1 MPMID
6 YFHFPKEALL
16 QKRLPKIQLQ
26 AQSKL
31 HKNSQKKIYGS
42 IEDIYLLAN
51 LTQDT
56 LRLREVETDDEV
68 YRSIQYL
75 AIECRNFVQIES
87 IIQEFHLIFPN
98 PIILELRWHD
108 QIKLSC
114 ATKRRSKSD
123 SSKSVVQEY
132 WNSDLFELDDKQTSF
147 LEDLNSQNQTYKD
160 LRSFYLRLIEV
171 VYSQNTIP
179 LLGEYRRFPSNQLGN
194 HLLQIHSLKSE
205 INKLQQKQSELS
217 MRDRMDLHQQQ
228 LNKQQ
233 QLLQAIEELKEL
245 THGKTI

>member
-1 MPMID
+1 MPMVD

-26 AQSKL
+26 TQSKL
-31 HKNSQKKIYGS
+31 HKSSQKKLYGS

-56 LRLREVETDDEV
+56 MRLREVETEDEV
-68 YRSIQYL
+68 YQSIQYL
-75 AIECRNFVQIES
+75 SIECRNFEQVES
-87 IIQEFHLIFPN
+87 IIQEIHLIFPN
-98 PIILELRWHD
+98 PIILELRWHNH
-108 QIKLSC
+108 IKLSC

-132 WNSDLFELDDKQTSF
+132 WNSDVFKIDNKLASF
-147 LEDLNSQNQTYKD
+147 LEDLNSRNQIYKD
-160 LRSFYLRLIEV
+160 LRSFYQKMIEV

-179 LLGEYRRFPSNQLGN
+179 ILGEYRRLPSDQLGI
-194 HLLQIHSLKSE
+194 HLHQIHTLKSE

-217 MRDRMDLHQQQ
+217 MRERIDLHQQQ

>member
-1 MPMID
+1 MQMID
-6 YFHFPKEALL
+6 YFRFPKEAIL
-16 QKRLPKIQLQ
+16 QKRLPKSQLQ

-31 HKNSQKKIYGS
+31 HKSSQKKLYGS

-75 AIECRNFVQIES
+75 AIECRNFEQIES

-114 ATKRRSKSD
+114 ATKRRNKTD

-132 WNSDLFELDDKQTSF
+132 WNSDVFKLDNKHVSF
-147 LEDLNSQNQTYKD
+147 IENLNTQNQTYLD
-160 LRSFYLRLIEV
+160 LRDFYLKMIEG

-179 LLGEYRRFPSNQLGN
+179 VLGEYRRFPSDQLAN
-194 HLLQIHSLKSE
+194 HLQHINSLKSE

-217 MRDRMDLHQQQ
+217 MRERMDFYQQQ

-245 THGKTI
+245 THGKIN

>member
-1 MPMID
+1 MSMID

-16 QKRLPKIQLQ
+16 QKRLPKSQLQ

-31 HKNSQKKIYGS
+31 HKNSQKKLYGS

-75 AIECRNFVQIES
+75 SIECRNFKQVES

-132 WNSDLFELDDKQTSF
+132 LNSDVFKIDDKNASF

-160 LRSFYLRLIEV
+160 LRSFYLKIIEV

-179 LLGEYRRFPSNQLGN
+179 VLGEYQRFPSDQLAN
-194 HLLQIHSLKSE
+194 HLHHIDSLKSE
-205 INKLQQKQSELS
+205 INNLQQKQFELS
-217 MRDRMDLHQQQ
+217 MRDRMDLHKQQ
-228 LNKQQ
+228 LNKNQ
-233 QLLQAIEELKEL
+233 QLLQAIEKLKEL

>member
-1 MPMID
+1 MPLID
-6 YFHFPKEALL
+6 YFHFPKDALL

-26 AQSKL
+26 TQSKL
-31 HKNSQKKIYGS
+31 HKSSQKKLYGS

-56 LRLREVETDDEV
+56 LRLREVESDDEV

-75 AIECRNFVQIES
+75 AVECRNMDQVES
-87 IIQEFHLIFPN
+87 VIQEFHLIFPN

-114 ATKRRSKSD
+114 ATKRRNKSD

-132 WNSDLFELDDKQTSF
+132 WNSDVFKLDNKHVSF
-147 LEDLNSQNQTYKD
+147 IENLNTQNQTYLD
-160 LRSFYLRLIEV
+160 LRDFYLKMIEG

-179 LLGEYRRFPSNQLGN
+179 VLGEYRRLPTDQLAI
-194 HLLQIHSLKSE
+194 HLHQIHSLKNE
-205 INKLQQKQSELS
+205 IYKLQQKQSELS
-217 MRDRMDLHQQQ
+217 MRERMDLHQQQ

-233 QLLQAIEELKEL
+233 RLLQATEELKEL
-245 THGKTI
+245 THGKTS

>member
-6 YFHFPKEALL
+6 YFYFPKEALL
-16 QKRLPKIQLQ
+16 QKRLPKSQLQ

-31 HKNSQKKIYGS
+31 YKSSQKKLYGS

-75 AIECRNFVQIES
+75 AIEFRNFEQVES

-114 ATKRRSKSD
+114 ATKRPSKSD

-132 WNSDLFELDDKQTSF
+132 WNSDVFKLDDKHDSF
-147 LEDLNSQNQTYKD
+147 MKDLNSQIQTYKD
-160 LRSFYLRLIEV
+160 LRAFYLRIIEV

-179 LLGEYRRFPSNQLGN
+179 VLGEYRRLPSDQLGI
-194 HLLQIHSLKSE
+194 HLHQIHSLKSE

-217 MRDRMDLHQQQ
+217 MRERMDFYQQQ

-245 THGKTI
+245 AHGKTI